1 MLVHLTSDRQ
11 RAYVVAIPRDAWVEI
26 PGFGQAKVNAAYSLG
41 GPSLMVRTVE
51 QLTDVRI
58 DHVAVV
64 DWHGLVTLID
74 SLGGLELTFAD
85 TTVARD
91 RVWGPGT
98 YLLSG
103 AEVRD
108 YVSERLSLPNGDF
121 DRIERQQEV
130 LRAIGEELLTRNVLG
145 DPLSALSSA
154 RAAARSVSVDEG
166 LGITKMV
173 RLAISVRN
181 LDPGRVRYL
190 TAPNLGIG
198 WEGDQSVVHLDADAL
213 GGYFAA
219 FESGQL
225 ERWLTEHGDSAA

>member
-1 MLVHLTSDRQ
+1 M
-11 RAYVVAIPRDAWVEI
+11 
-26 PGFGQAKVNAAYSLG
+26 
-41 GPSLMVRTVE
+41 
-51 QLTDVRI
+51 
-58 DHVAVV
+58 
-64 DWHGLVTLID
+64 
-74 SLGGLELTFAD
+74 
-85 TTVARD
+85 
-91 RVWGPGT
+91 
-98 YLLSG
+98 
-103 AEVRD
+103 
-108 YVSERLSLPNGDF
+108 
-121 DRIERQQEV
+121 
-130 LRAIGEELLTRNVLG
+130 LG

-166 LGITKMV
+166 LGITQMV

-198 WEGDQSVVHLDADAL
+198 WEGDQSVVYLDADAL